1 LGVPVGGFTQN
12 AFIGSGEFLY
22 RVNQDGS
29 LNFRTFYREN
39 DINFIGEGIGF
50 TSGLGLSYLVDFNN
64 LKELREKI
72 FNSFKSQKAV
82 RREDEISDSY
92 ETPDYLY
99 FPSKAEDKKKTESD
113 KKDKPSE
120 GD

>member
-1 LGVPVGGFTQN
+1 M
-12 AFIGSGEFLY
+12 
-22 RVNQDGS
+22 
-29 LNFRTFYREN
+29 
-39 DINFIGEGIGF
+39 
-50 TSGLGLSYLVDFNN
+50 VDFNN

-72 FNSFKSQKAV
+72 FNSFKSQKAI